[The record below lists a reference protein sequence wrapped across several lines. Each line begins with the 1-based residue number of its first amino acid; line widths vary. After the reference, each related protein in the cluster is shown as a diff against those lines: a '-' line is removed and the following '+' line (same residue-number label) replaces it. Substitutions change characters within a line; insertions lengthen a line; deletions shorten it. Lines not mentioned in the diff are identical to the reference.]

1 MTTNR
6 DIESVIDIYHYGQ
19 SIVSFVSGMNQQEFV
34 NDQKTIAA
42 VMYGIAVMGEATKR
56 LSDNFRKQ
64 HPELPWREL
73 AGLRDRLVHDYKN
86 IDLDILWDVVS
97 VEIPALLVS
106 LEPLLPK
113 QDESV

>member
-6 DIESVIDIYHYGQ
+6 DLESVLDIDYYGR
-19 SIVSFVSGMNQQEFV
+19 SVISFVSGMTQAEFAE
-34 NDQKTIAA
+34 DQKTIAA
-42 VMYGIAVMGEATKR
+42 VMYAIAVMGEATKR
-56 LSDNFRKQ
+56 LSNEFREQ
-64 HPELPWREL
+64 YSQLPWREL

-113 QDESV
+113 QDE

>member
-1 MTTNR
+1 MTANR
-6 DIESVIDIYHYGQ
+6 DLESLIDIHHYSQ
-19 SIVSFVSGMNQQEFV
+19 NAISFVSGITKVEFV
-34 NDQKTIAA
+34 EDQKTIAA
-42 VMYGIAVMGEATKR
+42 VMYAIAVMGEATKR
-56 LSDNFRKQ
+56 LSTEFREQ
-64 HPELPWREL
+64 HSYLPWKEL

-113 QDESV
+113 QDE

>member
-6 DIESVIDIYHYGQ
+6 DLESLLDIDYYGRN
-19 SIVSFVSGMNQQEFV
+19 IISFVSGMTQAEFTE
-34 NDQKTIAA
+34 DQKTIAA
-42 VMYGIAVMGEATKR
+42 VMYAIAVMGEATKR
-56 LSDNFRKQ
+56 LSDEFREQ
-64 HPELPWREL
+64 HPHLPWREL

-97 VEIPALLVS
+97 VEVPALLVS

-113 QDESV
+113 QNE

>member
-1 MTTNR
+1 MTANR
-6 DIESVIDIYHYGQ
+6 DLESLIDIHHYSQ
-19 SIVSFVSGMNQQEFV
+19 NAIFFVSAITKVEFV
-34 NDQKTIAA
+34 EDQKTIAA
-42 VMYGIAVMGEATKR
+42 VMYAIAVMGEATKR
-56 LSDNFRKQ
+56 LSKEFREQ
-64 HPELPWREL
+64 HSYLSWKEL

-113 QDESV
+113 QNE